1 MSPGRTDSI
10 PRVPVATEVM
20 AGRPAGKHFLFCFRG
35 WGWDDGRTICPT
47 TRASSAHSN
56 NSEVVSCHETQGR
69 LLLVDV

>member
-20 AGRPAGKHFLFCFRG
+20 QGGLQGSISCSVL
-35 WGWDDGRTICPT
+35 WGTVCPT

-69 LLLVDV
+69 LLLVDG